1 MVRVEHLEHQNKLE
15 PGWKRLPGGLGIK
28 KIQQR
33 ISKTSSSGTSTHSGA
48 QGFGQEKVQ
57 RPCNNGYSWRGKSMQ
72 ISWDISS
79 RIQRSAFM
87 NSKKSEQKCFDHYE
101 RNTKTNKTCLTNMS
115 RITRFVA
122 FISGNKSKHV
132 FKQMELQKTTKRHA
146 DIFQL
151 SSRL

>member
-1 MVRVEHLEHQNKLE
+1 MYNMYIQRERERE
-15 PGWKRLPGGLGIK
+15 RGRERLLCLN
-28 KIQQR
+28 
-33 ISKTSSSGTSTHSGA
+33 A
-48 QGFGQEKVQ
+48 MLLFFCDFGFNE
-57 RPCNNGYSWRGKSMQ
+57 RGKSMQ
-72 ISWDISS
+72 IPWDISS

-87 NSKKSEQKCFDHYE
+87 NSKKSKQKCFDHYE
-101 RNTKTNKTCLTNMS
+101 RNTKTNKTGLKNMS

-122 FISGNKSKHV
+122 FILGNKSKHV